1 MANVA
6 DAQKLLV
13 RLRTTIGISPGNTFL
28 NISSR
33 TGNILHDNNLGM
45 NRQAMKQ
52 KLAKKVKEMY
62 GKRLPS
68 HTKEMRAKSFAG
80 KSRTAE
86 MAKLTNNPPDGIRLC
101 QLRAIP
107 YSMKELINQ
116 LKYIINVL
124 ILSLGYFMT
133 SKNVP
138 FL

>member
-1 MANVA
+1 
-6 DAQKLLV
+6 
-13 RLRTTIGISPGNTFL
+13 
-28 NISSR
+28 
-33 TGNILHDNNLGM
+33 
-45 NRQAMKQ
+45 MKQ

-62 GKRLPS
+62 GRRLPS

-107 YSMKELINQ
+107 YNMKELINQ